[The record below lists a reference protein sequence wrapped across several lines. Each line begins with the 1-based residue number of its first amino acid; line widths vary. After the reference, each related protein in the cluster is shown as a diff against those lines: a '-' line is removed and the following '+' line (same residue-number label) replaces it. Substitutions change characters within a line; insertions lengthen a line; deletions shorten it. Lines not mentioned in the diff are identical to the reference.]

1 MKKIVLLTLLFFT
14 ATIGFSQKNQVV
26 SAYNYHKSG
35 KLDKA
40 KEAID
45 KACLHPKSMNMA
57 KTWYYKGNI
66 YIDIYNSDNEEYKKL
81 DPDALNVAYAA
92 YLKATELDEKK
103 TYYVEILARMPMV
116 GESFFNYGANLYN
129 AGQTALT
136 ELDTVTAH
144 QEFGKAVDAF
154 ENAYKIYKDAGS
166 EDSLT
171 IYYIAVAAELG
182 EDYDKAR
189 QALETLVAMS
199 YPEPGIYSSL
209 ASIYYIQ
216 DKEAGK
222 AATTYADGRTK
233 YPDNLSLL
241 LNETNFM
248 LAEKQTDKALDNLEL
263 AAKLDT
269 TNATIFFAIGANYN
283 QIVDDSTSSF
293 EMKTIA
299 FKKSVEAYNKAIQ
312 IRPDYFDPNYNMGA
326 LYVNSAAILIDEAN
340 QLPFEEQEKYDEM
353 KGKADEF
360 LTDCLPYLEKAHQ
373 ILPDDMSTLYSLKE
387 IYARLGDTEKLAE
400 INLLIE
406 AKN

>member
-1 MKKIVLLTLLFFT
+1 MKKLVLLTLLFFT

-26 SAYNYHKSG
+26 SAFNYHKSG

-45 KACLHPKSMNMA
+45 KASVHPKTISMA
-57 KTWYYKGNI
+57 KTWYYRGNI
-66 YIDIYNSDNEEYKKL
+66 YIDIYNSTNEEYKKL
-81 DPDALNVAYAA
+81 DPDALNVSYAA
-92 YLKATELDEKK
+92 YQKALELDEKK
-103 TYYVEILARMPMV
+103 NYYVEILARMPMV

-129 AGQTALT
+129 LGQTALN
-136 ELDTVTAH
+136 EQDTITAN

-182 EDYDKAR
+182 QDYDKAKES
-189 QALETLVAMS
+189 LETLVAMN

-209 ASIYYIQ
+209 ASIYYNQ
-216 DKEAGK
+216 DHDVGK
-222 AATTYADGRTK
+222 TDGRTK
-233 YPDNLSLL
+233 YPENLSLL
-241 LNETNFM
+241 LNETNFL
-248 LAEKQTDKALDNLEL
+248 LAEKQTDKALNNLEL
-263 AAKLDT
+263 AARIDT

-283 QIVDDSTSSF
+283 QIVDDSATSF
-293 EMKTIA
+293 EMKKIA
-299 FKKSVEAYNKAIQ
+299 FVKAVDAYNRSIKIN
-312 IRPDYFDPNYNMGA
+312 PDYFDPNYNMGA

-360 LTDCLPYLEKAHQ
+360 LTDCLPYLEKAHE
-373 ILPDDMSTLYSLKE
+373 IMPEDMSTLYSLKE

-400 INLLIE
+400 INSLIE